1 MADIKLTKPTATKV
15 ESTKLKADTSPMFSK
30 GNFLLML
37 VGAVIII
44 IGMVVMAGG
53 KSSDPK
59 VFDYNEVYSKT
70 RITVAPILII
80 LGILVEVYAIFKKSP
95 AAE

>member
-1 MADIKLTKPTATKV
+1 MADKKPIPATAVKT
-15 ESTKLKADTSPMFSK
+15 EPARLKADNSPIFSK
-30 GNFLLML
+30 GNYLLMG
-37 VGAVIII
+37 VGGALII

-53 KSSDPK
+53 SSSDPN
-59 VFDYNEVYSKT
+59 VFDYNQVYSKT
-70 RITVAPILII
+70 RITFAPILII

>member
-1 MADIKLTKPTATKV
+1 MADKKVTAAAATKV
-15 ESTKLKADTSPMFSK
+15 ETPKLKADNSPMFSK
-30 GNFLLML
+30 SNYLLMAA
-37 VGAVIII
+37 GAVIII
-44 IGMVVMAGG
+44 IGMMIMAGG

-70 RITVAPILII
+70 RITIAPILII
-80 LGILVEVYAIFKKSP
+80 IGILVEVYAIFKKSP